1 MRKVMIIGLILIIC
15 LLSISASAEGL
26 RYPEVFESSE
36 VEFHKMHTTAY
47 CLHGVTGSGGT
58 THPGIAA
65 CDPYLG
71 QIAMIYS
78 LDGEFLGMYE
88 VTDTGGTEAIRQ
100 GKVIDVWFPDL
111 EQCKEWMRKTKGKCM
126 VYFIDGN

>member
-1 MRKVMIIGLILIIC
+1 MRKVILIIGIILIC
-15 LLSISASAEGL
+15 MISISASADSL
-26 RYPEVFESSE
+26 KWPEVFESDE

-71 QIAMIYS
+71 QIAVIYT
-78 LDGEFLGMYE
+78 LEGEYLGMYE
-88 VTDTGGTEAIRQ
+88 VTDTGGTDAIRA
-100 GKVIDVWFPDL
+100 GHVIDVWFDDL
-111 EQCKEWMRKTKGKCM
+111 EQCKEWMRTTKGKVM
-126 VYFIDGN
+126 VYFVDNP

>member
-1 MRKVMIIGLILIIC
+1 MRKVITILLLIVIC

-26 RYPEVFESSE
+26 RYPEVFENSDIQW
-36 VEFHKMHTTAY
+36 HKMATTAY
-47 CLHGVTGSGGT
+47 MIHGTTATGGT

-65 CDPYLG
+65 ADPYLG
-71 QIAMIYS
+71 MVAMIYS
-78 LDGEFLGMYE
+78 MDGEFLGMYE

-111 EQCKEWMRKTKGKCM
+111 EQCKEWMRKTEGKCM

>member
-1 MRKVMIIGLILIIC
+1 MKKAVCLIGIIVIFV
-15 LLSISASAEGL
+15 LSISVSAEGL

-71 QIAMIYS
+71 QVAMIYS
-78 LDGEFLGMYE
+78 MDGEFLMMAE
-88 VTDTGGTEAIRQ
+88 ITDTGGTEALRT
-100 GKVIDVWFPDL
+100 GKCIDVWFDDL